1 MVIHREWQ
9 VKEYDWNC
17 LSFEIVKA
25 TVSPVTHSHIQK
37 LKCVSYVILTFCSLR
52 IETWCLIWMK
62 AIEQY
67 FQIGCLFY
75 IIPHKNG
82 KNGFYLVQYWTM
94 HSPKSRR
101 NKAVGLVQTEI
112 LKRI

>member
-1 MVIHREWQ
+1 MADERIWL
-9 VKEYDWNC
+9 K

-25 TVSPVTHSHIQK
+25 AVSPVTHSHIQK
-37 LKCVSYVILTFCSLR
+37 LKRASYVILTFRSLR

-67 FQIGCLFY
+67 FQIGCLVY

-82 KNGFYLVQYWTM
+82 KNGFYLVQFWTM
-94 HSPKSRR
+94 HSPESRG
-101 NKAVGLVQTEI
+101 NKAVGPVQTEI
-112 LKRI
+112 LKRV